1 MRSRACVAVAMAI
14 APLALPSI
22 AAGADPEPGVAAAQF
37 GTKDYSKNSAGGDY
51 ARSDESAAAEAL
63 RIRGEALNEAMAA
76 SDSATAAAG
85 PTPKADSGFEW
96 DDAAIGAGV
105 ALALVALL
113 AGLAVVRHRIGDAG
127 ASPARTY
134 GS

>member
-1 MRSRACVAVAMAI
+1 MRSRACIAIPLLIAFLAFPSVA
-14 APLALPSI
+14 
-22 AAGADPEPGVAAAQF
+22 AADDPRPGVAAAQI
-37 GTKDYSKNSAGGDY
+37 GAKDYSKNAAGGDY
-51 ARSDESAAAEAL
+51 ARSDERAAAEAAL
-63 RIRGEALNEAMAA
+63 RIRGEALNQAMSPAA
-76 SDSATAAAG
+76 
-85 PTPKADSGFEW
+85 PTPKANSGFEW

-113 AGLAVVRHRIGDAG
+113 AGLAVVRHRIGDVG